1 MQLFFVSGEDANN
14 LLFLGVLKNEI
25 LCIAIKTN
33 KALGIKISIILT
45 NTSYRR
51 LFKLINHNRYFDLYA
66 PRLYIE
72 LFNEGKKK
80 SLSATGCPLGHFSQ
94 SQSFCIC
101 LNWGHFRNSSQSLVH
116 VNPACPLSDSL
127 LIAVLWDTWSGTTV
141 LISQGWKLIL
151 RRLSDSLND

>member
-14 LLFLGVLKNEI
+14 LLFLGILKNEI

-33 KALGIKISIILT
+33 KALGIMIILT
-45 NTSYRR
+45 NTSYRH
-51 LFKLINHNRYFDLYA
+51 LFQLINHNRYSDLYS

-72 LFNEGKKK
+72 IFNEGKKK
-80 SLSATGCPLGHFSQ
+80 SLSATRCPLGHFSQ
-94 SQSFCIC
+94 SQSFCIS

-116 VNPACPLSDSL
+116 VNPTCPLSDLL
-127 LIAVLWDTWSGTTV
+127 LIAVLWDIWSGITV

-151 RRLSDSLND
+151 KRLSDSLND